1 MSFCAFV
8 FFPELHHM
16 NNWLFYNEEIIPDST
31 PIFTAGNRGL
41 RFGDGLFETI
51 KVVNEKMP
59 LFDLHMERMN
69 QGMAILDLKLQDHYT
84 PDYISQMILDLCT
97 QNNING
103 AARVRITIVRG
114 NGTLFTTDDAHAS
127 IVIQAEPQANEYLA
141 FNLTGLK
148 IDICPGI
155 QKSCDRLANIKS
167 NNYLT
172 YVMAAQHAR
181 QHQLNDSLVLN
192 THNRICDGTIANV
205 FCIHNNTIYTPPLTE
220 GGVGGV
226 MRRYLLMQLPKAG
239 YNVQEKICTPEDLET
254 ATEVFLTNALYGI
267 RWVSEFRNKTYSN
280 QLTARLFKEIVS
292 PINNGLHT

>member
-1 MSFCAFV
+1 
-8 FFPELHHM
+8 M
-16 NNWLFYNEEIIPDST
+16 NTWLFYNEEIIPDST

-51 KVVNEKMP
+51 KVVHKKMP

-69 QGMAILDLKLQDHYT
+69 QGMAILGLKLQEHYT
-84 PDYISQMILDLCT
+84 PDYISQMILDLCS

-114 NGTLFTTDDAHAS
+114 NGTLFSTDDPHAS
-127 IVIQAEPQANEYLA
+127 IVIQAEPLASDYLA
-141 FNLTGLK
+141 FNLTGLT

-155 QKSCDRLANIKS
+155 QKSCDQLANIKS
-167 NNYLT
+167 NNYLP

-192 THNRICDGTIANV
+192 IHNRICDGTIANV
-205 FCIHNNTIYTPPLTE
+205 FRIYNNTIYTPPLTE

-226 MRRYLLMQLPKAG
+226 MRKYLLNQLPKAG
-239 YNVQEKICTPEDLET
+239 YTVQEKICTPEDLEA

-267 RWVSEFRNKTYSN
+267 RWVSQFRNKTYQN
-280 QLTARLFKEIVS
+280 QLVARLFQEIIK
-292 PINNGLHT
+292 PLNNGQQLH